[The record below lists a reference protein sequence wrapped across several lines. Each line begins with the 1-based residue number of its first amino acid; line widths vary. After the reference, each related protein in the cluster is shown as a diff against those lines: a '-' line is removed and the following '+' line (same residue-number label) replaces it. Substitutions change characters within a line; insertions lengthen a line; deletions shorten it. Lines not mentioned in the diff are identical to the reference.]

1 MAVPH
6 SRLAFGADWG
16 ITCALP
22 LKIKTKNKPAPF
34 QIEKSHQ
41 HPETGWGGPKN
52 PPVQLCWEA
61 GEGGVAAPIQVPFP
75 GSVGLMMRTGMAFG
89 RWGNIPPEEIYP
101 SVLVPNCILWNFC
114 WFLPPQ
120 ALSRAL
126 QLVTLGIARWE
137 CLTQTKDFLKWQFQ
151 VVLKKEF

>member
-6 SRLAFGADWG
+6 SRLAFGAEWE

-61 GEGGVAAPIQVPFP
+61 REVVGLPQSKCHFLGLLGWWWGQEWPLAGEETFLQKKYTPESWYPTAFCET
-75 GSVGLMMRTGMAFG
+75 SVGF
-89 RWGNIPPEEIYP
+89 Y
-101 SVLVPNCILWNFC
+101 
-114 WFLPPQ
+114 LPRPCPKLCS
-120 ALSRAL
+120 LSRLAL
-126 QLVTLGIARWE
+126 QDGNDSSRPKTSWNGSFRL
-137 CLTQTKDFLKWQFQ
+137 C
-151 VVLKKEF
+151 LKKKS

>member
-6 SRLAFGADWG
+6 SRLAFGAEWE

-22 LKIKTKNKPAPF
+22 LKIKTKNKPALF

-61 GEGGVAAPIQVPFP
+61 GEGGGAAPIQVPFP
-75 GSVGLMMRTGMAFG
+75 GSIGLMMRTGMAFG
-89 RWGNIPPEEIYP
+89 R
-101 SVLVPNCILWNFC
+101 
-114 WFLPPQ
+114 
-120 ALSRAL
+120 
-126 QLVTLGIARWE
+126 
-137 CLTQTKDFLKWQFQ
+137 
-151 VVLKKEF
+151 